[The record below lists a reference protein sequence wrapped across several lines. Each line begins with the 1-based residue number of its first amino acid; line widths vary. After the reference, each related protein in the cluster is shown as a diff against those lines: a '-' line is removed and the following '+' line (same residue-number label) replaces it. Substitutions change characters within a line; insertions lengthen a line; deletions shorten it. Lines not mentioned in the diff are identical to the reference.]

1 MYRSKFSQISGMGYI
16 WQLLFVLSL
25 LIPASLSIAC
35 YECDSSNHFS
45 CTEFWDPEL
54 PVNQQVGL

>member
-1 MYRSKFSQISGMGYI
+1 
-16 WQLLFVLSL
+16 LFVLSL